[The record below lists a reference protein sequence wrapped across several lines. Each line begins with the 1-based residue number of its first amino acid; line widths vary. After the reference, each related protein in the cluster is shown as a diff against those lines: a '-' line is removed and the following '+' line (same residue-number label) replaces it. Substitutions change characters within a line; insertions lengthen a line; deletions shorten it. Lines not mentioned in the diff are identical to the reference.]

1 MNFATVR
8 RTLFTVHMW
17 VGLILGV
24 LLAAL
29 GLSGSLIVYDQEIAD
44 FLSPPPHAT
53 TAGMPLPLTMIADY
67 AREAAAE
74 KDVNGGQMQII
85 LPEKPRDAIVVRVG
99 GISPMGVAP
108 GANREG
114 RRREGAGG
122 AGAGGADAGGGGRG
136 LQIFIDPVSGEV
148 LGTRRAVLPPFLIFA
163 HQLHGNFLMTREAG
177 RPIVGWLGLA
187 MCILGVTGLV
197 LWWPKRGQ
205 WKYAFKVRAEA
216 TGLRFHR
223 ELHAATG
230 IWIFFVFMVVSFSG
244 VVIAWPQTT
253 GMNPPGFNPRAM
265 LMVEPQ
271 DGKQLGATEAVIAA
285 KAAVPGLEPRSV
297 TLPARPDQPV
307 SVNYLSHEAMNASV
321 LLNPYNGKVLAVR
334 DQSERFLAWMRPVH
348 QGSLGPIWRFL
359 VFLSGL
365 APLLFV
371 ITGMIM
377 WWKKRQRHI
386 PMTVMTDDAT
396 GDEVAE

>member
-1 MNFATVR
+1 MSFATVR

-44 FLSPPPHAT
+44 FLNPPPHAN
-53 TAGMPLPLTMIADY
+53 TAGMPLPLTMLAGT
-67 AREAAAE
+67 AREAAAAQGRE
-74 KDVNGGQMQII
+74 GGQMQML
-85 LPEKPRDAIVVRVG
+85 LPQKVGEALVVRLG
-99 GISPMGVAP
+99 GISPMGPRPEAGNNRTIP
-108 GANREG
+108 GMNREG
-114 RRREGAGG
+114 RGDRRRARE
-122 AGAGGADAGGGGRG
+122 GGGG
-136 LQIFIDPVSGEV
+136 LQIYIDPVSGEV
-148 LGTRRAVLPPFLIFA
+148 LGTRTAVLPSFLTFA
-163 HQLHGNFLMTREAG
+163 HQLHGNFLMGREG
-177 RPIVGWLGLA
+177 RPLVGWLGVA
-187 MCILGVTGLV
+187 MCLLGLTGLV

-205 WKYAFKVRAEA
+205 WKYAFKVRAAA

-297 TLPARPDQPV
+297 TFPARPDQPV

-321 LLNPYNGKVLAVR
+321 LLNPYDGKVLAVR

-365 APLLFV
+365 VPLLFV
-371 ITGMIM
+371 VTGMTM
-377 WWKKRQRHI
+377 WWKNRQRRI
-386 PMTVMTDDAT
+386 PMTTMTDDVT
-396 GDEVAE
+396 GD